1 MSSPL
6 RHLES
11 RLVGGGELARAEFD
25 LRVLA
30 PNGMRRGRT
39 TGSCATAGVK
49 AALYLLLRGERREQV
64 EVTLPD
70 GAHYL
75 VVPIQK
81 VCQLDPCT
89 VRAEVLKDGGDDPDN
104 THGAT
109 IFAEVRR
116 NEVDEIRFIAG
127 AGVGTATQ
135 PGLRVAVGEP
145 AINPVPRKMMRQAVA
160 EVLAEMPEKI
170 LDEVLNEAL
179 GKGLKQSPNQE
190 PKEAGDQSLPR
201 DRTAGFDLII
211 GCENGEAIA
220 RKTFNPRLGILGGIS
235 ILGTS
240 GIVEPMSMA
249 SWIAS
254 IEVYVRV
261 ALGGGAQCVAYLPG
275 KIGRDY
281 AKDVLKLPEKRSVQI
296 ANFLGDALDFTQ
308 KTLIEEQR
316 RLEVLWLVGHPGK
329 LAKVLDG
336 EWDTHSSKSN
346 MAMGCVARVAAERGF
361 APGLVQ
367 EIEKAN
373 TVEAAMERLKSEPGA
388 QDLWV
393 DMERR
398 IAVLAH
404 ARMPAVDKVE
414 VRLFDL
420 HGTAL
425 GEGA

>member
-1 MSSPL
+1 MSSQL
-6 RHLES
+6 HHLEG
-11 RLVGGGELARAEFD
+11 RAEGGGELARAEFD

-75 VVPIQK
+75 VVPVQH

-89 VRAEVLKDGGDDPDN
+89 VRAEILKDGGDDPDN

-127 AGVGTATQ
+127 SGVGTATQ

-160 EVLAEMPEKI
+160 EVLAEMPEKV
-170 LDEVLNEAL
+170 LVEVPGRDL
-179 GKGLKQSPNQE
+179 KQGLKQE
-190 PKEAGDQSLPR
+190 LKEAGDQSLPR
-201 DRTAGFDLII
+201 ARSAGFDLTI

-281 AKDVLKLPEKRSVQI
+281 AKQVLKLPEKRSVQI

-308 KTLIEEQR
+308 KALIEERR

-367 EIEKAN
+367 EIAKAN

-388 QDLWV
+388 QALWV

-398 IAVLAH
+398 IGVLAH